1 MQQTKS
7 GDTLIL
13 SGNIDTSSINV
24 DVLRLFLNNIDGI
37 NKIVFQDVGHVDS
50 SCVAIF
56 VAAKRLLKEKFPT
69 IENIPPTMVDLLK
82 LYNINDWITND

>member
-24 DVLRLFLNNIDGI
+24 DILDLFLKNVLTLDKKYGI
-37 NKIVFQDVGHVDS
+37 ISRIECVAQPVEHLTFNQVAEGSNPSALTNKIKDLHKNVG
-50 SCVAIF
+50 
-56 VAAKRLLKEKFPT
+56 P
-69 IENIPPTMVDLLK
+69 
-82 LYNINDWITND
+82 